1 MYMLMHPFLFLAS
14 CFAMTHFP
22 DLEDP
27 NTVFMQVTTDPAAHW
42 LVGIVAAGAGLS
54 VILMLAV
61 RALAIG
67 GVVSRNLVPNV
78 RPDRQNR
85 ISNFTVA
92 AFLVL
97 AGP

>member
-1 MYMLMHPFLFLAS
+1 MI
-14 CFAMTHFP
+14 
-22 DLEDP
+22 
-27 NTVFMQVTTDPAAHW
+27 
-42 LVGIVAAGAGLS
+42 LV
-54 VILMLAV
+54 LAV